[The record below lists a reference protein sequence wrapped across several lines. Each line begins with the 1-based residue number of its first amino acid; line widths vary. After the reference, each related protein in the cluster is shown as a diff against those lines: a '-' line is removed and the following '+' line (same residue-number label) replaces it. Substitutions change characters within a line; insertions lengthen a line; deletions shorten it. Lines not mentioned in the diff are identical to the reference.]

1 MKVDKK
7 EGVYNGGY
15 KRNDVTIQQVCA
27 FTKSQKSMEHTLKEG
42 RRLVYGSKKERQEI
56 TGPGAGSGYDSI
68 VWEYARGHCE
78 GTGDRGKIPH
88 AHLV

>member
-1 MKVDKK
+1 MDQK
-7 EGVYNGGY
+7 GG
-15 KRNDVTIQQVCA
+15 K
-27 FTKSQKSMEHTLKEG
+27 
-42 RRLVYGSKKERQEI
+42 EI